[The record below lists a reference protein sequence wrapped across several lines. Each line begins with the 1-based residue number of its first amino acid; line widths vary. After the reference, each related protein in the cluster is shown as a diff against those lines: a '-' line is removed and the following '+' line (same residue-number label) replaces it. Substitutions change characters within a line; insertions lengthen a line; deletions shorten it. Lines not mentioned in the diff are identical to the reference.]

1 MEKWVT
7 IVMLL
12 LWACDS
18 AKQSTHDISEDKGF
32 ENPGNGTAARHSE
45 DLLHEA
51 EAADRIFLE
60 TTTDGAEIQ
69 DSDAPLPSDG
79 ICNSCSPY
87 IKSTEEDLC
96 RLYFYGG
103 GGCSGTVSDFSG
115 FWDKSRQCCWCRTCD
130 CGKSCTRASDCVGP
144 CVLCLHFLGMFCD
157 TEPPWV
163 GFCWS
168 DPGKCPRGDGCIGG
182 CVTYLDDHGNPTEI
196 CADPECF

>member
-1 MEKWVT
+1 MKKWVM
-7 IVMLL
+7 IAMLS
-12 LWACDS
+12 LWSCGS
-18 AKQSTHDISEDKGF
+18 GKRSPHDISEDKGF
-32 ENPGNGTAARHSE
+32 ENPGNGTDARHGE

-60 TTTDGAEIQ
+60 TPTDGAEIQ

-79 ICNSCSPY
+79 ICNACSPY
-87 IKSTEEDLC
+87 FDSTAKDRCFSYFDKCVSWDLPWS
-96 RLYFYGG
+96 
-103 GGCSGTVSDFSG
+103 GCWIESLG
-115 FWDKSRQCCWCRTCD
+115 CCWCHTCD
-130 CGKSCTRASDCVGP
+130 CGKPCTRASDCVGP

-182 CVTYLDDHGNPTEI
+182 CVTYLDDNGNPTEI